1 MTPTEYVLKRIE
13 EQQTDIITSMADG
26 ICKDYA
32 EYRRLVGKL
41 EGLTFAKNQLL
52 YAQRKTQES
61 DDD

>member
-1 MTPTEYVLKRIE
+1 MTAIDYVLKKID
-13 EQQTDIITSMADG
+13 EQRTDITASVTDG
-26 ICKDYA
+26 ACKDYA

-41 EGLTFAKNQLL
+41 EGLTFAYNQLL